1 MDLLCLDS
9 RKLGGRGTLLDRV
22 WKCQNWPMNV
32 SKDKH
37 RKAKRKCLNP
47 AATERSVPGEQT
59 PGTNLRLSH
68 INVFL
73 TSVRQHVPLKIHRGL
88 PKYFFWRRC
97 LFPRQMSAK
106 ILVQMPVGAMHERQ
120 ICKPSWLIAAVATEH
135 VSDTCA
141 VRRTSRA
148 EEFLHPRF
156 HSETKK

>member
-9 RKLGGRGTLLDRV
+9 RKLGGRGALLDRV

-73 TSVRQHVPLKIHRGL
+73 TSVRQHVPLKIHRG
-88 PKYFFWRRC
+88 F
-97 LFPRQMSAK
+97 AK
-106 ILVQMPVGAMHERQ
+106 IFFLAKMFVSTSNVGENFGTNT
-120 ICKPSWLIAAVATEH
+120 SWCNA
-135 VSDTCA
+135 
-141 VRRTSRA
+141 
-148 EEFLHPRF
+148 
-156 HSETKK
+156 